1 MKIGKYISLF
11 KISFA
16 QEFAYRLSFIMWRVR
31 NVMQILLLFFL
42 WTTVFSDP
50 GRVIFGYDRSK
61 MLTYVFGILIV
72 KAIVF
77 SARAVD
83 VAGEISRGD
92 LTNLLLKPI
101 NYFKYWLTRDLSSKA
116 LNMVFALFEITALFL
131 ILKPSI
137 FLQTDSLVL
146 LGFAVSLVLAMLLFF
161 ALLMLTNFVPFWAP
175 ELGWGAQFLFVV
187 IISEFLSGGL
197 FPLDIL
203 PGAIQK
209 ILYLTP
215 FPYLIFFPIQV
226 YLGKITG
233 DALIGGIFIASFW
246 LALLMILMGWVW
258 KKGLLVYRA
267 EGR

>member
-1 MKIGKYISLF
+1 MSIKKYISIF

-16 QEFAYRLSFIMWRVR
+16 QEFAYRLNFIMWRVR

-50 GRVIFGYDRSK
+50 TRVVFGYNRAK
-61 MLTYVFGILIV
+61 ILTYVFGILVV
-72 KAIVF
+72 KAVVL
-77 SARAVD
+77 SARTVD

-101 NYFKYWLTRDLSSKA
+101 NYFKYWLTRDLSSKT
-116 LNMVFALFEITALFL
+116 LNFTFAAFEMLILFF
-131 ILKPSI
+131 ILKPPI
-137 FLQTDSLVL
+137 FLQTETILL
-146 LGFAVSLVLAMLLFF
+146 LGFIASLFLAMLLFF
-161 ALLMLTNFVPFWAP
+161 EILMITNFIPFWAP
-175 ELGWGAQFLFVV
+175 EMGWASQFLV
-187 IISEFLSGGL
+187 IVIVTEFLSGAL

-203 PGAIQK
+203 PLSIQK
-209 ILYLTP
+209 FLYFTP

-233 DALIGGIFIASFW
+233 TVLLGGLLIGLFWVFVLWIA
-246 LALLMILMGWVW
+246 MGWIW
-258 KKGLLVYRA
+258 RRGLLIYRA